1 MEFFQLLITIILI
14 IVITHLKNCRVL
26 DVESGEIKEAVV
38 AIEKGEIKSIDKQ
51 LNDSPGTAVVDM
63 EGAYLLPGLISCHT
77 HLTIVFPFHLS
88 DPNEDAAMT
97 AFRTYRRGQDAL
109 KAGATTVRTV
119 GELNRADLA
128 LRKSIAAGWVTG
140 PRIFSAGLG
149 VSVTGGHGHG
159 FTAEAD
165 GADDFRKKCREDLLA
180 GANHI
185 KIFLTGG
192 IAHKD
197 ETFDESQMSDD
208 EVAAAVEVAK
218 SKGTYV
224 CAHVGDSGPI
234 MRGVKAGVRCFE
246 HTYNLDMD
254 TARAV
259 KAVDGFIVPTLGVT
273 RSKDWM
279 SQHGFEN
286 WTICKAVSAGGDH
299 LESIRN
305 AIKAGVTLVN
315 GTDIPP
321 GDTDDGAPIVVRE
334 MEHCHEAGLDP
345 LQTIQ
350 TATLNAARLINSK
363 NLGVIRPGAK
373 ADFIAMADNPLENI
387 SHLRKIFFV
396 MQGGEVVRDD
406 RG

>member
-1 MEFFQLLITIILI
+1 MLKI
-14 IVITHLKNCRVL
+14 LKNCHVINVENGEISEVAISIQN
-26 DVESGEIKEAVV
+26 DEIQSIDNIVDESGSSQI
-38 AIEKGEIKSIDKQ
+38 IDMQ
-51 LNDSPGTAVVDM
+51 
-63 EGAYLLPGLISCHT
+63 GAYVLPGLISCHT
-77 HLTIVFPFHLS
+77 HLTIVFPFNLS

-109 KAGATTVRTV
+109 KAGVTTVRTV
-119 GELNRADLA
+119 GETNRADIA

-197 ETFDESQMSDD
+197 ETFDEAQMSD
-208 EVAAAVEVAK
+208 EEIHATVEVAK

-246 HTYNLDMD
+246 HTYNLDAK
-254 TARAV
+254 TASAI
-259 KAVDGFIVPTLGVT
+259 KEIDGFIVPTLGVT

-279 SQHGFEN
+279 SQHGFEE
-286 WTICKAVSAGGDH
+286 WTICKAVSAAPDH
-299 LESIRN
+299 LESIKT
-305 AIKAGVTLVN
+305 AVKAGVTLVN

-321 GDTDDGAPIVVRE
+321 GDSDDGAPIVVRE
-334 MEHCHEAGLDP
+334 MEHCVEAGLSP
-345 LQTIQ
+345 LQAVQ
-350 TATLNAARLINSK
+350 TATLNAAKLINSN
-363 NLGVIRPGAK
+363 NLGVIKPGAK
-373 ADFIAMADNPLENI
+373 ADFIATTANPVEDVRN
-387 SHLRKIFFV
+387 LREIFFV
-396 MQGGEVVRDD
+396 MQGGTVVRDD
-406 RG
+406 RE

>member
-1 MEFFQLLITIILI
+1 MLKI
-14 IVITHLKNCRVL
+14 LKNCRVIN
-26 DVESGEIKEAVV
+26 VENGEISQV
-38 AIEKGEIKSIDKQ
+38 AISIQNDEIQTID
-51 LNDSPGTAVVDM
+51 NTVDERGSSLVIDM
-63 EGAYLLPGLISCHT
+63 QGAYILPGLISCHT

-109 KAGATTVRTV
+109 KAGVTTVRTV
-119 GELNRADLA
+119 GETNRADIA

-197 ETFDESQMSDD
+197 ETFDESQMSD
-208 EVAAAVEVAK
+208 EEIQATVEVAK

-246 HTYNLDMD
+246 HTYNLDAK
-254 TARAV
+254 TASAI
-259 KAVDGFIVPTLGVT
+259 KEIDGFIVPTLGVT

-279 SQHGFEN
+279 SQHGFEE
-286 WTICKAVSAGGDH
+286 WTICKAVSAAPDH
-299 LESIRN
+299 LESIKT
-305 AIKAGVTLVN
+305 AVKAGVTLVN

-321 GDTDDGAPIVVRE
+321 GDSDDGAPIVVRE
-334 MEHCHEAGLDP
+334 MEHCVEAGLSP
-345 LQTIQ
+345 LQAVQ
-350 TATLNAARLINSK
+350 TATLNAAKLIRSN
-363 NLGVIRPGAK
+363 NLGVIKPGAK
-373 ADFIAMADNPLENI
+373 ADFIATTANPVEDVRN
-387 SHLRKIFFV
+387 LREIFFV
-396 MQGGEVVRDD
+396 MQGGAIVRDD
-406 RG
+406 RE

>member
-1 MEFFQLLITIILI
+1 METI
-14 IVITHLKNCRVL
+14 LKNCRL
-26 DVESGEIKEAVV
+26 LNVENGEISEVS
-38 AIEKGEIKSIDKQ
+38 ISLLNDEIQSID
-51 LNDSPGTAVVDM
+51 TAIAETSSSQVIDM
-63 EGAYLLPGLISCHT
+63 QGAYILPGLISCHT

-97 AFRTYRRGQDAL
+97 AFRAYRRGQDAL
-109 KAGATTVRTV
+109 QAGITTVRTV
-119 GELNRADLA
+119 GELNRADIA
-128 LRKSIAAGWVTG
+128 LRRSIAAGWVTG

-197 ETFDESQMSDD
+197 ETFDEAQMSDD
-208 EVAAAVEVAK
+208 EIRATVEVAK

-224 CAHVGDSGPI
+224 CAHVGDSEPI
-234 MRGVKAGVRCFE
+234 MKGVKAGVRCFE
-246 HTYNLDMD
+246 HTYNLDAK
-254 TARAV
+254 TAAAI
-259 KAVDGFIVPTLGVT
+259 KEIDGFIVPTLGVT

-279 SQHGFEN
+279 SQHGFED
-286 WTICKAVSAGGDH
+286 WTICKAVSAAPDH
-299 LESIRN
+299 LDSIKT

-321 GDTDDGAPIVVRE
+321 GDHDDGAPIVIRE
-334 MEHCHEAGLDP
+334 MEHCVEAGLNP
-345 LQTIQ
+345 LQAIQ
-350 TATLNAARLINSK
+350 TATLNAAKLINVN
-363 NLGVIRPGAK
+363 NLGVIKAGAK
-373 ADFIAMADNPLENI
+373 ADFIATIANPVEDI
-387 SHLRKIFFV
+387 SNLRNIFFV
-396 MQGGEVVRDD
+396 MQGGIVVRDD
-406 RG
+406 R